1 VLQLSS
7 RQARN
12 IHHMCPI
19 EPGLAGHP
27 DRLRWNARY
36 AGGAAPSFAPHPLA
50 VRALA
55 AGPPAGPV
63 ADLACG
69 ASGTALAA
77 AAGGRRVTAVDISEV
92 ALGMLAAEARRRG
105 LGHLITLVHEDLAA
119 WRPRPRSFALVLCTG
134 FWDAALFPAAAEAVA
149 PGGLLGWEAFT
160 ARARRSRPGL
170 DPAWC
175 LARGE
180 PASLLPA
187 DFTLLNQSD
196 VSNHEQR
203 QMLARRRI
211 PAARA
216 LNGSR
221 LMPMPQ

>member
-1 VLQLSS
+1 
-7 RQARN
+7 
-12 IHHMCPI
+12 MCVT

-36 AGGAAPSFAPHPLA
+36 AGGAAPSFAAHPLA

-69 ASGTALAA
+69 ASGTALLA

-92 ALGMLAAEARRRG
+92 ALEMLAAEAGRRG
-105 LGHLITLVHEDLAA
+105 LGHLITLVHADLAA

-134 FWDAALFPAAAEAVA
+134 FWDAAALPAAADAVA

-160 ARARRSRPGL
+160 TRARRARPGL

-175 LARGE
+175 LAPGE
-180 PASLLPA
+180 PASLLPG
-187 DFTLLNQSD
+187 DFTVLSQRD
-196 VSNHEQR
+196 GPGGERR
-203 QMLARRRI
+203 QMLARR
-211 PAARA
+211 AAGP
-216 LNGSR
+216 GSTAPGPR
-221 LMPMPQ
+221 P